1 MISWLRRFNVTTRIM
16 SLVIFLVVVM
26 VAEIA
31 FFMVELKTLK
41 NSSYMQQEKVTE
53 SSQWLLEVEHQFE
66 IRNQTMQ
73 LQLQA
78 QQIQKTF
85 SDMLFWYFDGIVTE
99 YYESLIS
106 AKTAADLLEQQL
118 TALAVDGQTKSQIN
132 AILKSLQEYRE
143 IMDSAVGYYQ
153 QGKDNL
159 GQSEVADAN
168 IETKI
173 MNEQLLA
180 LTRSFQARLKQADAV
195 VVTALDKTT
204 GAGEIVKSLSVK
216 ASEQI
221 EQVQK
226 ITWFTLLLTLP
237 TTLGV
242 AIIIIVSI
250 TRPLRKLKQQ
260 LTLIEENSDLTQ
272 MLSLEGDDEIREMSE
287 ATQKLLVKLRQTLEN
302 VGELARQLEDAANKG
317 YQVSSDT
324 HRISSDQQVQSE
336 SIAAAATEL
345 GASSE
350 DISNT
355 ADQGLRLVEKVAEV
369 ASTGQSDVQATAENM
384 HQLAEQFDAVET
396 TVEEL
401 VKHGSDIANVLE
413 VIRSIADQTNL
424 LALNAAI
431 EAARAGDQGRGFAVV
446 ADEVRTLALRTSEST
461 NEIQAMVEALQQQ
474 SKTAT
479 STLKANREQ
488 VNQSVQ
494 LSEQA
499 NVSLTRIID
508 ELDELSE
515 ANKVIAT
522 ITNEQQKAVLEV
534 DENVQKVLVLAV
546 HVEEHAR
553 DSTGV
558 SESLKELAE
567 KLQQQLTKF
576 RH

>member
-132 AILKSLQEYRE
+132 AILQSLQEYRE

>member
-1 MISWLRRFNVTTRIM
+1 
-16 SLVIFLVVVM
+16 
-26 VAEIA
+26 
-31 FFMVELKTLK
+31 
-41 NSSYMQQEKVTE
+41 
-53 SSQWLLEVEHQFE
+53 
-66 IRNQTMQ
+66 
-73 LQLQA
+73 
-78 QQIQKTF
+78 
-85 SDMLFWYFDGIVTE
+85 
-99 YYESLIS
+99 
-106 AKTAADLLEQQL
+106 
-118 TALAVDGQTKSQIN
+118 
-132 AILKSLQEYRE
+132 
-143 IMDSAVGYYQ
+143 
-153 QGKDNL
+153 
-159 GQSEVADAN
+159 
-168 IETKI
+168 
-173 MNEQLLA
+173 
-180 LTRSFQARLKQADAV
+180 
-195 VVTALDKTT
+195 
-204 GAGEIVKSLSVK
+204 
-216 ASEQI
+216 
-221 EQVQK
+221 
-226 ITWFTLLLTLP
+226 
-237 TTLGV
+237 
-242 AIIIIVSI
+242 
-250 TRPLRKLKQQ
+250 
-260 LTLIEENSDLTQ
+260 
-272 MLSLEGDDEIREMSE
+272 MSE